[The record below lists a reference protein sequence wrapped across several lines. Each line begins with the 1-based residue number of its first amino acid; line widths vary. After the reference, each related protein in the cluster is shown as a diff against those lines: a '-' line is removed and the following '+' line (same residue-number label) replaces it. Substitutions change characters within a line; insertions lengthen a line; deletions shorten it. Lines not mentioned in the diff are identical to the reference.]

1 VTAARPQEQEQPLPG
16 GEARSA
22 GDERAAA
29 GESPWPQQV
38 LLHERSG
45 ALALRWG
52 AEAPALLAGHR
63 LRAACR
69 CAGCE
74 HARRGG
80 DATAVDS
87 AVRLQRVSPIG
98 EFGLQLH
105 FSDGHERGIYPWPYL
120 RELALEIAP

>member
-1 VTAARPQEQEQPLPG
+1 VTAARLPEQEQPLLGETEPG
-16 GEARSA
+16 QGPFLETDPAWRRPDPSVGQAARSA
-22 GDERAAA
+22 KDARAVA
-29 GESPWPQQV
+29 GETAWPQQV

-74 HARRGG
+74 HARRSG
-80 DATAVDS
+80 
-87 AVRLQRVSPIG
+87 
-98 EFGLQLH
+98 
-105 FSDGHERGIYPWPYL
+105 DGHERGIYPWPYL